1 MQNMSNHKDEID
13 FIGGEKPLTKAEELA
28 LSQYFLQKKSKDRKT
43 VKSTSKKKKS
53 KLVLQ
58 SH

>member
-1 MQNMSNHKDEID
+1 MSNHKDEID